1 MILKSLPIDLPQSE
15 INQLCLQYYIQKL
28 SLFGSVLR
36 DDFTPQSD
44 IDILVEFQPD
54 KTPSFFTLVD
64 IQDQLEKI
72 LKRKVDLR
80 TFPELSV
87 YFRDRV
93 LAEALVIYDR
103 NS

>member
-1 MILKSLPIDLPQSE
+1 MKLKSLSIQLPKSK
-15 INQLCLQYYIQKL
+15 INQLCLQYHINKL

-44 IDILVEFQPD
+44 VDILVEFQPG

-64 IQDQLEKI
+64 IQDRLENI
-72 LKRKVDLR
+72 IKRKVDLR
-80 TFPELSV
+80 TLPELSI

-103 NS
+103 N

>member
-1 MILKSLPIDLPQSE
+1 MNLKSLPIQLPQSE
-15 INQLCLQYYIQKL
+15 INKLCLQYYINKL

-36 DDFTPQSD
+36 DDFNPQSD
-44 IDILVEFQPD
+44 VDILVEFQPG

-64 IQDQLEKI
+64 IQDRLENI
-72 LKRKVDLR
+72 IKRKVDLR
-80 TFPELSV
+80 TLPELSM

-103 NS
+103 N

>member
-1 MILKSLPIDLPQSE
+1 MNLQSLPIKLPQSE
-15 INQLCLQYYIQKL
+15 INKICLQYYIDKL

-36 DDFTPQSD
+36 NDFNPQSD
-44 IDILVEFQPD
+44 VDILVEFQPG

-64 IQDQLEKI
+64 IQDKLEKI
-72 LKRKVDLR
+72 IERKIDLR
-80 TFPELSV
+80 TLPELSI

-103 NS
+103 N